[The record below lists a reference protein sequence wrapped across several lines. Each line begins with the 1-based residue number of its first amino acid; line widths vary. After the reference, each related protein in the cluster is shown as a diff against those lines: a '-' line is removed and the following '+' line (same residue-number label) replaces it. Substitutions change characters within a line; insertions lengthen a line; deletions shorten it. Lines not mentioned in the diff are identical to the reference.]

1 MDEIDDKV
9 NRATSDLKSTNV
21 RLKDTVTKEETLF
34 SMTRGL
40 PFKGNRYDTEACP
53 LPNLSIMLRVYMYT
67 YGAISQY
74 VFNVHSIFHSIADQQ
89 ALQEAPLQILEPK
102 TPKKHGITNK

>member
-1 MDEIDDKV
+1 M
-9 NRATSDLKSTNV
+9 ATGMLKAIEVFNPTRPYKNSN
-21 RLKDTVTKEETLF
+21 KEYNEETLF

>member
-1 MDEIDDKV
+1 MTRAPAIDKGV
-9 NRATSDLKSTNV
+9 LLIV
-21 RLKDTVTKEETLF
+21 IFWQEETLF